1 MLRLFSLLLLAAT
14 AGAAVQAGGAAR
26 CIGGTV
32 PSMRTGMN
40 GEILTGTP
48 DAFVFVASSG
58 TVRIPYDKINLIE
71 YGQDVGRRVVLA
83 WVISPIFLLLKS
95 RKHFITVGFQD
106 AEGQQQALVLR
117 LDKRIVR
124 STLATLEARTG
135 RTWTYQDQE
144 ARKYHRGG

>member
-1 MLRLFSLLLLAAT
+1 MSRLIFLLFLAVT
-14 AGAAVQAGGAAR
+14 AGAAVRPGGPAK
-26 CIGGTV
+26 CMGGTL
-32 PSMRTGMN
+32 PMLRTGMN
-40 GEILTGTP
+40 GEVLTGTP

-106 AEGQQQALVLR
+106 AEGRQQALVLR

-124 STLATLEARTG
+124 STLATIEARSG
-135 RTWTYQDQE
+135 RTWTYQDQD